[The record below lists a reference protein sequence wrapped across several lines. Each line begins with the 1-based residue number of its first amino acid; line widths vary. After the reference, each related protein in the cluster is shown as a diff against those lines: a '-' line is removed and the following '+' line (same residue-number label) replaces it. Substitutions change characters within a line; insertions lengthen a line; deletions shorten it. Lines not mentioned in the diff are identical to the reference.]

1 MDKVD
6 LKRELKHLYLPS
18 SKQVVPIDVPG
29 MSFLMLDG
37 QGDPNTSQ
45 PYADAV
51 EALFSLSYAIKFA
64 VKRGPLSID
73 YGVMPLEG
81 LWWADDMSDFI
92 TGDRSGWQWTMMIMQ
107 PHFVTREMFDEAAD
121 AVRKKK
127 DPAALAHVRLE
138 TYAEGAAAQ
147 IMHIGPF
154 SDEGPVI
161 ERVHDFIEQSGRE
174 RSGKHHE
181 IYLSDIRKADPANWK
196 TVIRQPMR

>member
-1 MDKVD
+1 MEKVD

-18 SKQVVPIDVPG
+18 SKQVVAVDVPA

-37 QGDPNTSQ
+37 RGDPNTSQ
-45 PYADAV
+45 PYTDAV
-51 EALFSLSYAIKFA
+51 ETLFVLSYAIKFA
-64 VKRGPLSID
+64 VKKGPLAID

-81 LWWADDMSDFI
+81 LWWADDMSDFT
-92 TGDRSGWQWTMMIMQ
+92 TGDRSGWLWTMMIMQ
-107 PHFVTREMFDEAAD
+107 PDFVTREMVDEVVA
-121 AVRKKK
+121 AVRKKR
-127 DPAALAHVRLE
+127 DPVALPGVRLE
-138 TYAEGAAAQ
+138 TFTEGAAAQ

-174 RSGKHHE
+174 RAGKHHE